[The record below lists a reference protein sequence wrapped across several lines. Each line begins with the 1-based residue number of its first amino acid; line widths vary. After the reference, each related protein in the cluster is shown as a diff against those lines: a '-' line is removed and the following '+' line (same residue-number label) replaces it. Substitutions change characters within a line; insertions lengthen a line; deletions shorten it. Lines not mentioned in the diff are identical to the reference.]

1 MTWSILGQTL
11 VGGLLLGGIYALLA
25 SSVTLIFGVMR
36 VINFAQADF
45 MMLGMALAYAL
56 NYFFGLD
63 PIVMALPI
71 GLALALVG
79 LPVAGVLERVP
90 RGNQDA
96 QLILTLGV
104 SSVIQSLALIFIG
117 PTPKVVVRPYTNEY
131 FVWGGILVNHA
142 RLFAFMAALLMMFSL
157 YLFLTRT
164 WTGRAMRATAD
175 DPTAAGSVGVNVSR
189 IHMTA
194 FIIGTGLDGCAG
206 SVMVTFIGVNPVI
219 GSDFIM
225 IMFLAVVMGGLG
237 SVPGAAL
244 GGLIVGLIQSF
255 GAQLL
260 TLQLQNVSLFAMFV
274 ALLVFR
280 PQGIFGFRLRA

>member
-1 MTWSILGQTL
+1 MTWSIFGQTL

-45 MMLGMALAYAL
+45 MMLGMAIAYAL

-63 PIVMALPI
+63 PILMALPV

-117 PTPKVVVRPYTNEY
+117 PTPKVVLRPYTNEY
-131 FVWGGILVNHA
+131 FVLGDILINHA
-142 RLFAFMAALLMMFSL
+142 RLFAFMAALLM
-157 YLFLTRT
+157 
-164 WTGRAMRATAD
+164 
-175 DPTAAGSVGVNVSR
+175 
-189 IHMTA
+189 
-194 FIIGTGLDGCAG
+194 
-206 SVMVTFIGVNPVI
+206 
-219 GSDFIM
+219 
-225 IMFLAVVMGGLG
+225 
-237 SVPGAAL
+237 
-244 GGLIVGLIQSF
+244 
-255 GAQLL
+255 
-260 TLQLQNVSLFAMFV
+260 
-274 ALLVFR
+274 
-280 PQGIFGFRLRA
+280 